1 MPPNQNGDSVTI
13 GSEVRLATFLLVV
26 VTVLLLVSKYF
37 GNVLPKVVPDL
48 ETRLISSREIYR
60 GDVTK
65 KQVIFTFDGGSV
77 DVSALKILSVL
88 KKHGVKGTFFLTG
101 RFIED
106 NKDIVRRIHDEGHE
120 IFNHTYDHP
129 HLPTISDNDIVSQ
142 LARMDQRLE
151 EVAGISSKPYFRAP
165 YGDRDQRVLRTAF
178 NQGYQSVFW
187 TLDALDWME
196 SEGVNSEQVR
206 NLILSSLASGNIYLM
221 HLGDSITGNILDDLF
236 GEIERRGYKIVSLTQ
251 GL

>member
-37 GNVLPKVVPDL
+37 GSILPKVVPDL

-60 GDVTK
+60 GDITK

-77 DVSALKILSVL
+77 DVSTSKILLVL
-88 KKHGVKGTFFLTG
+88 RKYGVKGTFFLTG
-101 RFIED
+101 RFVED
-106 NKDIVRRIHDEGHE
+106 NKELVKKIHNEGHE

-129 HLPTISDNDIVSQ
+129 YLTTVSDVEIGNE
-142 LARMDQRLE
+142 LRKMDDLLFE
-151 EVAGISSKPYFRAP
+151 TVGISSKPYFRAP
-165 YGDRDQRVLRTAF
+165 YGNRDHRVLKSAF
-178 NQGYQSVFW
+178 DRGYQSVFW

-196 SEGVNSEQVR
+196 SEGVNSAQVF
-206 NLILSSLASGNIYLM
+206 NLVISSLAPGNIYLM

-236 GEIERRGYKIVSLTQ
+236 LEIEKRGYKIVSLTQ